1 MRTFRSRMRSLSTL
15 CLASLLCV
23 ALVQSETQTPMSETS
38 GVVSQRAQAEP
49 MPADEYQKLWTE
61 VLNSARS
68 ETQPKIRNP
77 GLSTDVLAL
86 DVASAL
92 REQRSYLERN
102 GIATGTALSAT
113 TLASY
118 NSKGA
123 STSQHSDCHRP
134 VIRSVNGKTK
144 GVIFTPVASN
154 NVYKIEGCSFG
165 DAAGIVQLEAHKSA
179 HQGALFRP
187 IIMQLDT
194 TSIEPWTDNE
204 LRVRLDARLRGL
216 PDYPVTLVI
225 YSSKRRRIELQ
236 DCRFVAARGDP
247 QLLSVIP
254 SAWVS
259 LYPSGVGSR
268 SIRQL
273 EYVSPTQAVGN
284 FAKDATASAFVIR
297 SDREQFGIGE
307 DSYDFSHLNSGWV
320 VEAVQLQTYHISC
333 PGPITSSQSLG
344 SWEIEWTPLGLS
356 VAFGKSTCT
365 ASAKSSPALD
375 LSLSQYA
382 IKVWIVGPVGTE
394 PLASIQ

>member
-1 MRTFRSRMRSLSTL
+1 MRTLRKRLRSLSTPCLPFLL
-15 CLASLLCV
+15 CITLVEAQGQAPVFEASLVV
-23 ALVQSETQTPMSETS
+23 AAT
-38 GVVSQRAQAEP
+38 AQAEP
-49 MPADEYQKLWTE
+49 MPTDEYQKVWPE
-61 VLNSARS
+61 VLSTAKV
-68 ETQPKIRNP
+68 EMGPKIGNP
-77 GLSTDVLAL
+77 KLLADGLAS

-92 REQRSYLERN
+92 REQRSYLEKN
-102 GIATGTALSAT
+102 GLATGTALSAT

-144 GVIFTPVASN
+144 GVIFTPMASN

-165 DAAGIVQLEAHKSA
+165 DVAGLVQLEAHKSA
-179 HQGALFRP
+179 HQAALFRP
-187 IIMQLDT
+187 IIMQLD
-194 TSIEPWTDNE
+194 SASLEPWSDNE
-204 LRVRLDARLRGL
+204 LRVRLDASLRGL
-216 PDYPVTLVI
+216 ADYAVTLVI

-273 EYVSPTQAVGN
+273 EYVSPTQAIGY
-284 FAKDATASAFVIR
+284 FAKDTTASAFVIR
-297 SDREQFGIGE
+297 SDRGQFGIGQ
-307 DSYDFSHLNSGWV
+307 DTYDFSHLNSGWV

-333 PGPITSSQSLG
+333 PEPITSSQSLG
-344 SWEIEWTPLGLS
+344 RWEIEWTPLGLR
-356 VAFGKSTCT
+356 VAFGRSTCA
-365 ASAKSSPALD
+365 ASAPSPLALD

-382 IKVWIVGPVGTE
+382 IRVWVVGPVGTE
-394 PLASIQ
+394 PLAIR